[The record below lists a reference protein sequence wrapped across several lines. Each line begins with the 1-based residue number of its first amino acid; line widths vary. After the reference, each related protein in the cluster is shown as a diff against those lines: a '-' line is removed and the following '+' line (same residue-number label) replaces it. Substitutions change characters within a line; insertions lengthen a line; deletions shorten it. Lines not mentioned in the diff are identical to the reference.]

1 MSDTPPSP
9 PRVTGRKRLLKWLM
23 EGVMVLFIV
32 YLVHLW
38 QTRDAVEG
46 PAPPLQGR
54 LIQGDSFSLEQRP
67 HKPLL
72 VYFWA
77 TWCPVCSLTSG
88 HVASLSEDYSVITVA
103 MQSGDREQI
112 KQYLGEEGLDFPVLM
127 DPEGEIAQRWG
138 VRGVPT
144 LYFLDP
150 ENRISYTSVGYTS
163 PPGMRWRIWLSQ

>member
-1 MSDTPPSP
+1 M
-9 PRVTGRKRLLKWLM
+9 KWLM
-23 EGVMVLFIV
+23 EGLALLLIV

-46 PAPPLQGR
+46 AAPALQGR
-54 LIQGDSFSLEQRP
+54 LLQGGSFSLDERAD
-67 HKPLL
+67 KPLL

-88 HVASLSEDYSVITVA
+88 HVESLSEDYSVITVA
-103 MQSGDREQI
+103 MQSGDGEQV
-112 KQYLGEEGLDFPVLM
+112 KQYLADKGLDFPVLL
-127 DPEGEIAQRWG
+127 DPQGEIARRWG

-163 PPGMRWRIWLSQ
+163 PPGMRGRIWLSK